1 MSCADLLKM
10 EVGPV
15 VSPNALV
22 INFSYV
28 ATTLGMKLENYLSGL
43 KVLSKNDNVLLGERA
58 GLGGFK
64 AWAEA
69 QSHA

>member
-1 MSCADLLKM
+1 M

-28 ATTLGMKLENYLSGL
+28 ATTLGTKLENYL
-43 KVLSKNDNVLLGERA
+43 E
-58 GLGGFK
+58 
-64 AWAEA
+64 WAK
-69 QSHA
+69 SIK